1 MRRAFHTLYWLGK
14 DILMKGTEAFEE
26 IIPLLTDEPAIHAN
40 GYICRE
46 SFNIKDREE
55 NFYMIGSMGLASSIG
70 LGVAINRPDQ
80 KTIIIDGDGNVL
92 MSMGTLA
99 MIAAAAPK
107 NLLHVVIDNEAYEST
122 GNQRSLSN
130 SVSLEKVAQSAGY
143 LQTKKVTSKNRIREA
158 FQELMGKDGP
168 SFLLIKVEPSFDKST
183 GRVHH
188 TPEEITAR
196 FMKSLSPPKS

>member
-1 MRRAFHTLYWLGK
+1 
-14 DILMKGTEAFEE
+14 MKGTEAFEE
-26 IIPLLTDEPAIHAN
+26 IIPLLTDEIVIHAN

-46 SFNIKDREE
+46 SFNIKDREN

-70 LGVAINRPDQ
+70 LGVAVSRPDQ

-107 NLLHVVIDNEAYEST
+107 NLIHIVIDNEAYEST
-122 GNQRSLSN
+122 GRQRSLSE

-143 LQTKKVTSKNRIREA
+143 LQIKKVTNKNKIKGA

-168 SFLLIKVEPSFDKST
+168 SFLLVKVEPSFDKST

-188 TPEEITAR
+188 TPEEITSR
-196 FMKSLSPPKS
+196 FMKSIKKTKS

>member
-1 MRRAFHTLYWLGK
+1 
-14 DILMKGTEAFEE
+14 MKGTEAFEE
-26 IIPLLTDEPAIHAN
+26 IIPLLTDEIVIHAN

-46 SFNIKDREE
+46 SFNIKDREN

-70 LGVAINRPDQ
+70 LGVAVSRPDQ

-107 NLLHVVIDNEAYEST
+107 NLIHIVIDNEAYEST
-122 GNQRSLSN
+122 GRQRSLSE
-130 SVSLEKVAQSAGY
+130 SVSLEKIAQSAGY
-143 LQTKKVTSKNRIREA
+143 LQIKKVTNKNKIKDA
-158 FQELMGKDGP
+158 FQELMRKDGP
-168 SFLLIKVEPSFDKST
+168 SFLLVKVEPSFDKST

-188 TPEEITAR
+188 TPEEITSR
-196 FMKSLSPPKS
+196 FMKSIKKTKS

>member
-1 MRRAFHTLYWLGK
+1 
-14 DILMKGTEAFEE
+14 MKGTEAFEE
-26 IIPLLTDEPAIHAN
+26 IIPLLTDEIAIHAN

-46 SFNIKDREE
+46 SFNIKDREN

-70 LGVAINRPDQ
+70 LGVAVSRPDQ

-107 NLLHVVIDNEAYEST
+107 NLIHIVIDNEAYEST
-122 GNQRSLSN
+122 GRQRSLSE

-143 LQTKKVTSKNRIREA
+143 LQTKKVTNKNQIKDA

-168 SFLLIKVEPSFDKST
+168 SFLLVKVEPSFDKST

-188 TPEEITAR
+188 TPEEITSR
-196 FMKSLSPPKS
+196 FMKSIKTTKS

>member
-1 MRRAFHTLYWLGK
+1 
-14 DILMKGTEAFEE
+14 MKGTEAFEE
-26 IIPLLTDEPAIHAN
+26 IIPLLTNELVIHAN

-70 LGVAINRPDQ
+70 LGVAVSCPEQ
-80 KTIIIDGDGNVL
+80 QTVIIDGDGNVL

-107 NLLHVVIDNEAYEST
+107 NLLHIVIDNGVYEST

-130 SVSLEKVAQSAGY
+130 AVSLEKVAQSAGY
-143 LQTKKVTSKNRIREA
+143 LQAKKVTNKNEIKEA
-158 FQELMGKDGP
+158 FQKLMEKDGP

-183 GRVHH
+183 GRVQH

-196 FMKSLSPPKS
+196 FMKNFKLSKG

>member
-1 MRRAFHTLYWLGK
+1 
-14 DILMKGTEAFEE
+14 MKGTEAFEE
-26 IIPLLTDEPAIHAN
+26 IIPLLTDEIAIHAN

-46 SFNIKDREE
+46 SFNIKDREN

-70 LGVAINRPDQ
+70 LGVAVSRPDQ

-107 NLLHVVIDNEAYEST
+107 NLIHIVIDNEAYEST
-122 GNQRSLSN
+122 GRQRSLSE

-143 LQTKKVTSKNRIREA
+143 LQTKKVTNKNQIKDA

-168 SFLLIKVEPSFDKST
+168 SFLLVKVEPSFDKST

-188 TPEEITAR
+188 SPEEITSR
-196 FMKSLSPPKS
+196 FMESIKKAQKLNTTPDFH

>member
-1 MRRAFHTLYWLGK
+1 MGK
-14 DILMKGTEAFEE
+14 DTLMKGTEAFEE
-26 IIPLLTDEPAIHAN
+26 IIPLLTDEIAIHAN

-46 SFNIKDREE
+46 SFNIKDRGE

-70 LGVAINRPDQ
+70 LGVAVSRPDQ

-107 NLLHVVIDNEAYEST
+107 NLIHIVIDNETYEST
-122 GNQRSLSN
+122 GRQRSLSKL
-130 SVSLEKVAQSAGY
+130 VSLEKVAQSAGY
-143 LQTKKVTSKNRIREA
+143 IHTKKVTNKSQIKGT
-158 FQELMGKDGP
+158 FQELIGKDGP

-188 TPEEITAR
+188 TPEEITFR
-196 FMKSLSPPKS
+196 FMKSIKKTKS

>member
-1 MRRAFHTLYWLGK
+1 
-14 DILMKGTEAFEE
+14 MKGIEAFKE
-26 IIPLLTDEPAIHAN
+26 IIPLLTDESVIHAN
-40 GYICRE
+40 GFICRE
-46 SFNIKDREE
+46 SFNIKDREG

-70 LGVAINRPDQ
+70 LGVAISRPDQ

-99 MIAAAAPK
+99 MIASAAPK
-107 NLLHVVIDNEAYEST
+107 NLLHIVIDNEVYEST
-122 GNQRSLSN
+122 GSQGSLSN

-143 LQTKKVTSKNRIREA
+143 LQAKKVTCKDQVRHA
-158 FQELMGKDGP
+158 FQELVQKDGP
-168 SFLLIKVEPSFDKST
+168 SFLLINVEPSFNKST

-196 FMKSLSPPKS
+196 FMKSLNLTKN

>member
-1 MRRAFHTLYWLGK
+1 
-14 DILMKGTEAFEE
+14 MKGTEAFEE
-26 IIPLLTDEPAIHAN
+26 IIPLLTDEPVIHAN

-46 SFNIKDREE
+46 SFNIKDRKE

-107 NLLHVVIDNEAYEST
+107 NLLHIVIDNEAYEST
-122 GNQRSLSN
+122 GCQRSLAH
-130 SVSLEKVAQSAGY
+130 SVCLEKVAKSSGY
-143 LQTKKVTSKNRIREA
+143 LHTKKVTSKDQIKNV
-158 FQELMGKDGP
+158 FQELIKKDGP
-168 SFLLIKVEPSFDKST
+168 SFFLIKVEPSFDKST
-183 GRVHH
+183 GRVNH

-196 FMKSLSPPKS
+196 FMKSIKAI

>member
-1 MRRAFHTLYWLGK
+1 
-14 DILMKGTEAFEE
+14 
-26 IIPLLTDEPAIHAN
+26 
-40 GYICRE
+40 
-46 SFNIKDREE
+46 
-55 NFYMIGSMGLASSIG
+55 
-70 LGVAINRPDQ
+70 
-80 KTIIIDGDGNVL
+80 

-143 LQTKKVTSKNRIREA
+143 LQTKKVTNKNHIREA

-196 FMKSLSPPKS
+196 FMKSLNPPKN

>member
-1 MRRAFHTLYWLGK
+1 
-14 DILMKGTEAFEE
+14 MKGTEAFEA
-26 IIPLLTDEPAIHAN
+26 IIPLLTDEAVIHAN

-46 SFNIKDREE
+46 SFNIKDRKW

-70 LGVAINRPDQ
+70 LGVAISRPDQ

-92 MSMGTLA
+92 MSMGTLS

-107 NLLHVVIDNEAYEST
+107 NLLHIVMDNEVYEST
-122 GNQRSLSN
+122 GSQGSLSN
-130 SVSLEKVAQSAGY
+130 SVDLEKIAKSAGY
-143 LQTKKVTSKNRIREA
+143 PLTKKVTSKDQIKRA
-158 FQELMGKDGP
+158 FQELMNKDGP

-188 TPEEITAR
+188 TPEEITSR
-196 FMKSLSPPKS
+196 FMKSLATTKN

>member
-1 MRRAFHTLYWLGK
+1 MRAFHTLYLLGRG
-14 DILMKGTEAFEE
+14 ILMKGTEAFEE
-26 IIPLLTDEPAIHAN
+26 IIPLLGDEPVIHAN

-46 SFNIKDREE
+46 SFNIKDREG

-70 LGVAINRPDQ
+70 LGVAVSCPSK

-107 NLLHVVIDNEAYEST
+107 NLLHIVIDNEAYEST

-143 LQTKKVTSKNRIREA
+143 LQVKKVTNKNYIKGA
-158 FQELMGKDGP
+158 FQELTEKDGP

-183 GRVHH
+183 GRVNH

-196 FMKSLSPPKS
+196 FMKNLNSPDD

>member
-1 MRRAFHTLYWLGK
+1 
-14 DILMKGTEAFEE
+14 MKGTEAFEK
-26 IIPLLTDEPAIHAN
+26 IIPLLTNEAVIHAN

-46 SFNIKDREE
+46 SFNIKDREK

-70 LGVAINRPDQ
+70 LGIAVSSPGQ
-80 KTIIIDGDGNVL
+80 QTVIIDGDGNIL

-107 NLLHVVIDNEAYEST
+107 NLLHIVIDNGVYEST

-130 SVSLEKVAQSAGY
+130 AVSLEKVAQSAGY
-143 LQTKKVTSKNRIREA
+143 LHTKKVLHKNKIKEA
-158 FQELMGKDGP
+158 FQELMEKDGP

-183 GRVHH
+183 GRVEH

-196 FMKSLSPPKS
+196 FMKNLRLSKD

>member
-1 MRRAFHTLYWLGK
+1 
-14 DILMKGTEAFEE
+14 MKGTEAFEE
-26 IIPLLTDEPAIHAN
+26 IIPLLTDEIAIHAN

-46 SFNIKDREE
+46 SFNIKDREK

-70 LGVAINRPDQ
+70 LGVAVSRPDQ

-107 NLLHVVIDNEAYEST
+107 NLIHIVIDNETYEST
-122 GNQRSLSN
+122 GRQRSLSR

-143 LQTKKVTSKNRIREA
+143 LQTKKVTNKNQIKDA

-168 SFLLIKVEPSFDKST
+168 SFLLVKVEPSFDKST

-188 TPEEITAR
+188 TPEEITLR
-196 FMKSLSPPKS
+196 FMKSIKKIKS

>member
-1 MRRAFHTLYWLGK
+1 LGK

-26 IIPLLTDEPAIHAN
+26 IIPLLTDEIAIHAN

-46 SFNIKDREE
+46 SFNIKDREK

-70 LGVAINRPDQ
+70 LGVAVSRPDQ

-99 MIAAAAPK
+99 MIATAAPK
-107 NLLHVVIDNEAYEST
+107 NLIHIVIDNEAYEST
-122 GNQRSLSN
+122 GRQRSLSK

-143 LQTKKVTSKNRIREA
+143 LQIKKVTNKNQIKDA
-158 FQELMGKDGP
+158 FQELMRKDGP
-168 SFLLIKVEPSFDKST
+168 SFLLVKVEPSFDKST

-188 TPEEITAR
+188 TPEEITSR
-196 FMKSLSPPKS
+196 FMKSIKKTKS

>member
-1 MRRAFHTLYWLGK
+1 MAFHILYWLGK

-26 IIPLLTDEPAIHAN
+26 IIPLLTDEPVIHAN

-55 NFYMIGSMGLASSIG
+55 NFYKIGSMGLASSIG

-143 LQTKKVTSKNRIREA
+143 LQTKKVTNKNHIREA

-183 GRVHH
+183 GRVRH

-196 FMKSLSPPKS
+196 FMKNLNPPKG

>member
-1 MRRAFHTLYWLGK
+1 MAFHTPYWLGK
-14 DILMKGTEAFEE
+14 DILMKGTEAFQE
-26 IIPLLTDEPAIHAN
+26 IIPLLTDEPVIHAN

-130 SVSLEKVAQSAGY
+130 SVSLEKVAKSAGY
-143 LQTKKVTSKNRIREA
+143 LQTKKVTNKNHIREA

>member
-1 MRRAFHTLYWLGK
+1 
-14 DILMKGTEAFEE
+14 MKGTEAFEE
-26 IIPLLTDEPAIHAN
+26 IIPLLTDEIVIHAN

-46 SFNIKDREE
+46 SFNIKDREN

-70 LGVAINRPDQ
+70 LGVAVSRPDQ

-107 NLLHVVIDNEAYEST
+107 NLIHIVIDNEAYEST
-122 GNQRSLSN
+122 GRQRSLSE

-143 LQTKKVTSKNRIREA
+143 LQIKKVTNKKNIKDA

-168 SFLLIKVEPSFDKST
+168 SFLLVKVEPSFDKST

-188 TPEEITAR
+188 TPEEITSR
-196 FMKSLSPPKS
+196 FMKSIKKTKS

>member
-1 MRRAFHTLYWLGK
+1 
-14 DILMKGTEAFEE
+14 MKGTEAFKE
-26 IIPLLTDEPAIHAN
+26 IIPLLTNEAVVHAN

-46 SFNIKDREE
+46 SFNIKDREK

-70 LGVAINRPDQ
+70 LGVAVSRPDQ

-122 GNQRSLSN
+122 GSQRSLSN

-143 LQTKKVTSKNRIREA
+143 LQIKKVTTKNQIKDA
-158 FQELMGKDGP
+158 FQELAKKDGP

-188 TPEEITAR
+188 TPEEVTAR
-196 FMKSLSPPKS
+196 FMKSISLTKD